1 MKPILTFAVLFS
13 VNPRTLPTVEEA
25 RGIDII
31 RQHNDTSDTSD
42 NEILENALS
51 ESQSPEENSFL

>member
-1 MKPILTFAVLFS
+1 MLFS
-13 VNPRTLPTVEEA
+13 VDPRTLPTTEEA
-25 RGIDII
+25 TVIDRI

-51 ESQSPEENSFL
+51 ESESSEETSFL

>member
-25 RGIDII
+25 TGIDII

-51 ESQSPEENSFL
+51 E